1 MTEETPKRTRRRAKP
16 VDDAPSEPAT
26 PMSAGPND
34 RESVDVDELNVQQGR
49 IGTATARAVTVRQ
62 GAIGR
67 VTAENVLLTQ
77 GAIGGAR
84 TRQLSVELGALGGAI
99 AGEARV
105 RQSYVQGILA
115 RDVSLEQAGA
125 RTVIA
130 NHVTMGRQSGALV
143 VIART
148 VEGDGR
154 ALLDWRGALAL
165 GAAVAVVSALLR
177 GRRRWPR

>member
-1 MTEETPKRTRRRAKP
+1 MAEEKPKRTRRRASP
-16 VDDAPSEPAT
+16 VEDAQTEQPQPV
-26 PMSAGPND
+26 SANTND
-34 RESVDVDELNVQQGR
+34 RESVDVDELNLQQGR
-49 IGTATARAVTVRQ
+49 IGTAMARAITVRQ

-84 TRQLSVELGALGGAI
+84 TRELSVELGALGGAI

-105 RQSYVQGILA
+105 RQSYVQGIVA
-115 RDVSLEQAGA
+115 REVSLEQAGV

-143 VIART
+143 VLART
-148 VEGDGR
+148 VDGDGR
-154 ALLDWRGALAL
+154 ALLDWRGAMAL
-165 GAAVAVVSALLR
+165 GAAFAVLTALLR
-177 GRRRWPR
+177 GRRPR